1 VDLEGARALAGA
13 PPFLGDGWELRVVA
27 GRGAGAVLVVPRRG
41 GVLGSSR
48 GCELLLPDEGV
59 APRHLRLDWRPDGS
73 LAFADLGGPSP
84 TLVDG
89 EPRPDGPLPEGSRL
103 QVGPVVLEVMRRS
116 VTAPPVAGPL
126 EEDEPPLEP
135 GTVLDSRYRID
146 ALIGRGGMGTVYRAE
161 HLALGRPVA
170 LKVLRSAH
178 GARTDLVQRFQ
189 REAVA
194 AGQIRH
200 PGIVEVLDFGRTPEG
215 RFYLSMEL
223 VDGETLAGRLARTGP
238 LAPDE
243 ALGLVR
249 DIARAL
255 AAAHGRGIL
264 HRDVKP
270 ENVLLTSEGVK
281 VVDFGIARLAE
292 ASFQG
297 GQLPGAREA
306 RETAAG
312 LIFGTPDYMS
322 PEQAAGQRQ
331 DGRSDVYALGVLLYE
346 LLLGTPPFS
355 GASATH
361 VLAAHL
367 LTPVPRLPAHG
378 PHGPLPA
385 PLADLV
391 ARMMAK
397 APVDRPESMDEV
409 VTALE
414 ALLAGKAL
422 PMPLAARRAILPR
435 LGLAVFVACWLAG
448 VGLHGKGHAPSP
460 RMPRDATPVASTPAV
475 TTTPQTAVPPVLP
488 APPAPGAPQEPA
500 VTPPAP
506 PSPMLAAPSSV
517 STRPSPPRIPVEI
530 RSTPSGARVSL
541 HGRVLGTTPLTVRLP
556 ENVPVLLVFEASG
569 RLSIAERVRAHA
581 GLALAVQLPPST
593 PAPSLDDLKASP
605 YQR

>member
-1 VDLEGARALAGA
+1 
-13 PPFLGDGWELRVVA
+13 
-27 GRGAGAVLVVPRRG
+27 
-41 GVLGSSR
+41 
-48 GCELLLPDEGV
+48 
-59 APRHLRLDWRPDGS
+59 
-73 LAFADLGGPSP
+73 
-84 TLVDG
+84 
-89 EPRPDGPLPEGSRL
+89 
-103 QVGPVVLEVMRRS
+103 M
-116 VTAPPVAGPL
+116 
-126 EEDEPPLEP
+126 
-135 GTVLDSRYRID
+135 
-146 ALIGRGGMGTVYRAE
+146 
-161 HLALGRPVA
+161 
-170 LKVLRSAH
+170 
-178 GARTDLVQRFQ
+178 
-189 REAVA
+189 
-194 AGQIRH
+194 
-200 PGIVEVLDFGRTPEG
+200 
-215 RFYLSMEL
+215 
-223 VDGETLAGRLARTGP
+223 
-238 LAPDE
+238 
-243 ALGLVR
+243 
-249 DIARAL
+249 
-255 AAAHGRGIL
+255 
-264 HRDVKP
+264 KP

-297 GQLPGAREA
+297 GQLPGTREA

-346 LLLGTPPFS
+346 LLLGAPPFS

-378 PHGPLPA
+378 PHGPLSA

-422 PMPLAARRAILPR
+422 PMPLSARRAILPR
-435 LGLAVFVACWLAG
+435 LGLAVFAACLVASI
-448 VGLHGKGHAPSP
+448 GLHGKGHAPSP
-460 RMPRDATPVASTPAV
+460 RMPRYA
-475 TTTPQTAVPPVLP
+475 TAV
-488 APPAPGAPQEPA
+488 AATPA

-506 PSPMLAAPSSV
+506 PALRTPLPRPAVDARASPSPMLAGSAIRPGEAASPRAHPGGGPVDPLRCAGEPARPDAGDDAAHCPAP
-517 STRPSPPRIPVEI
+517 R
-530 RSTPSGARVSL
+530 G
-541 HGRVLGTTPLTVRLP
+541 
-556 ENVPVLLVFEASG
+556 NVPVLLVFEADG
-569 RLSIAERVRAHA
+569 RLSIAERVRARP

>member
-1 VDLEGARALAGA
+1 MDLEGARALAGA

-126 EEDEPPLEP
+126 EEEEPPLEP

-170 LKVLRSAH
+170 LKVLRAAH
-178 GARTDLVQRFQ
+178 GARADLVQRFQ

-200 PGIVEVLDFGRTPEG
+200 PGIVEVLDFGRAPEG

-346 LLLGTPPFS
+346 LLLGAPPFS

-378 PHGPLPA
+378 PHGPLSA

-422 PMPLAARRAILPR
+422 PMPLSARRAILPR
-435 LGLAVFVACWLAG
+435 LGLAVFAACCVASI
-448 VGLHGKGHAPSP
+448 GLHGKGHAPSP
-460 RMPRDATPVASTPAV
+460 RMPRYAIAVAATPAV
-475 TTTPQTAVPPVLP
+475 TPP
-488 APPAPGAPQEPA
+488 APPALRTLQAPA
-500 VTPPAP
+500 VTPAP
-506 PSPMLAAPSSV
+506 PSPMLAAPPSV
-517 STRPSPPRIPVEI
+517 PARPPPARIPVEI

-541 HGRVLGTTPLTVRLP
+541 HGRMLGTTPLTVRLP
-556 ENVPVLLVFEASG
+556 ENVPVLLVFEANG
-569 RLSIAERVRAHA
+569 RLSIAERVRAHP

>member
-1 VDLEGARALAGA
+1 M
-13 PPFLGDGWELRVVA
+13 VA

-59 APRHLRLDWRPDGS
+59 APQHLRLDWRPDGS
-73 LAFADLGGPSP
+73 LEFADLGGPSP

-116 VTAPPVAGPL
+116 VTAPPVADPV

-135 GTVLDSRYRID
+135 GTVLDGRYRID
-146 ALIGRGGMGTVYRAE
+146 GLIGRGGMGTVYRAE

-170 LKVLRSAH
+170 LKVLRAAH
-178 GARTDLVQRFQ
+178 GARADLVQRFQ

-194 AGQIRH
+194 ASQIRH

-223 VDGETLAGRLARTGP
+223 VGGETLARRLARTGP

-243 ALGLVR
+243 ALALVR

-297 GQLPGAREA
+297 TPLPGAREA

-346 LLLGTPPFS
+346 LLLGVPPFS

-422 PMPLAARRAILPR
+422 PMSLAARRAILPR
-435 LGLAVFVACWLAG
+435 LGLAAFVVCLL
-448 VGLHGKGHAPSP
+448 VSLGLQGRGHAPSP
-460 RMPRDATPVASTPAV
+460 RMPRSATPVATAATVATP
-475 TTTPQTAVPPVLP
+475 PQAAAAPVLAP
-488 APPAPGAPQEPA
+488 APQAA
-500 VTPPAP
+500 VTPPATPSPAVAAP
-506 PSPMLAAPSSV
+506 PSVPE
-517 STRPSPPRIPVEI
+517 RPQPARIPVTI

-541 HGRVLGTTPLTVRLP
+541 HGRTLGTTPLVVRLP
-556 ENVPVLLVFEASG
+556 ENVPLLLVFEASG
-569 RLSIAERVRAHA
+569 RLSIAERVRAHP
-581 GLALAVQLPPST
+581 GLAVTVQLPPSA